1 MEEEGEADAASNRG
15 SNLGSIPPQRSEAAS
30 SKVASNTPSKL
41 ISNTPS
47 KVASNTPS
55 KAPSNTASKV
65 VQTSQHSQQ
74 SKREGGSLVQAL
86 PPAPKK
92 ISDSITK
99 LPLKTGSE
107 IQVESISLIE
117 Y

>member
-1 MEEEGEADAASNRG
+1 M
-15 SNLGSIPPQRSEAAS
+15 
-30 SKVASNTPSKL
+30 
-41 ISNTPS
+41 
-47 KVASNTPS
+47 
-55 KAPSNTASKV
+55 
-65 VQTSQHSQQ
+65 
-74 SKREGGSLVQAL
+74 QAL
-86 PPAPKK
+86 PPVPKK